1 MVTSAVHLAGEVAS
15 AKSTKL
21 SAPANRPY
29 LVLSTCVLASSMA
42 LIDGS
47 VVNVGLPTIGRS
59 LSADPGVL
67 PWVIT
72 AYLIPL
78 TSLLLLGG
86 AAGDRFGRRRLL
98 IVGVV
103 LFAIA
108 STLCASAPNL
118 TMLLAGRF
126 VQGASAALLMPNSL
140 AVLGQT
146 FQGEAKGRAIGIWA
160 SAGAVAG
167 AIGPVTGGSLIDLV
181 SWRCVFVINVP
192 LAAASVWLVWR
203 HVPKDIAGSGSR
215 LDLLG
220 GSLATLGLGGLA
232 WALTEGSAS
241 GGWTVKT
248 AAVAVLASFLLAA
261 FLMVEMRR
269 RDEAMLPLRLL
280 ASRMF
285 AGLTMLTL
293 LLYGA
298 LAAVLVLLPYTLM
311 RIGGFTSAAAGAA
324 MLPLPVT
331 LSLVSPFIGSI
342 AARTRPGIVLGVGAL
357 VVASG
362 FLLALRIGPETTYLG
377 EVLPAI
383 FVLALGLSCAAAP
396 LTTAVLS
403 SVDMKHAGSA
413 SGFNSAVARTGGLIA
428 TSLLAAVMT
437 SEGDAYMRSFDVAL
451 VAAAVA
457 CLAASLIAFTMLEP
471 KPV

>member
-1 MVTSAVHLAGEVAS
+1 
-15 AKSTKL
+15 
-21 SAPANRPY
+21 
-29 LVLSTCVLASSMA
+29 MA

-78 TSLLLLGG
+78 SSLLLLGG

-98 IVGVV
+98 IAGVI
-103 LFAIA
+103 LFAAA
-108 STLCASAPNL
+108 SVLCASAPNL
-118 TMLLAGRF
+118 AMLLAGRF
-126 VQGASAALLMPNSL
+126 VQGVGAALLMPNSL

-192 LAAASVWLVWR
+192 LAAASVWLAWR
-203 HVPKDIAGSGSR
+203 HVPKDIAGSGSK

-232 WALTEGSAS
+232 WALTEGSAK
-241 GGWTVKT
+241 GRWTGETVSVG
-248 AAVAVLASFLLAA
+248 ALASVLLAV
-261 FLMVEMRR
+261 FLIVETKRR
-269 RDEAMLPLRLL
+269 EEAMLPLRLL
-280 ASRMF
+280 RSRTF

-298 LAAVLVLLPYTLM
+298 LGAVLVLVPYTLM
-311 RIGGFTSAAAGAA
+311 KISGFTSAAAGAA

-331 LSLVSPFIGSI
+331 LSLLSPFVGSI
-342 AARTRPGIVLGVGAL
+342 AARTRPRIILGVGPL

-362 FLLALRIGPETTYLG
+362 FLLALRIGPEATYVG

-383 FVLALGLSCAAAP
+383 FFLALGLSCAAAP

-403 SVDMKHAGSA
+403 SVDVGHAGSA
-413 SGFNSAVARTGGLIA
+413 SGFNSAVARTGCLIA
-428 TSLLAAVMT
+428 TSLLAAVMA
-437 SEGDAYMRSFDVAL
+437 SEAEAYVRSFDVAL
-451 VAAAVA
+451 VSAAVA

-471 KPV
+471 ESA

>member
-1 MVTSAVHLAGEVAS
+1 MVTSLVHLAGEVAS
-15 AKSTKL
+15 AKSTEP
-21 SAPANRPY
+21 SERPY
-29 LVLSTCVLASSMA
+29 FVLSTCVLASSMA

-59 LSADPGVL
+59 LLADPGAL

-78 TSLLLLGG
+78 SSLLLLGG

-98 IVGVV
+98 IAGVV

-108 STLCASAPNL
+108 SVLCASAPNL
-118 TMLLAGRF
+118 TTLLAGRF
-126 VQGASAALLMPNSL
+126 IQGAGAALLMPNSL
-140 AVLGQT
+140 SVLGQT

-192 LAAASVWLVWR
+192 LAAASVWLAWR
-203 HVPKDIAGSGSR
+203 YVPKDVPGSDSK
-215 LDLLG
+215 LDLQG
-220 GSLATLGLGGLA
+220 GALATLGLGGLA
-232 WALTEGSAS
+232 WALTEGSAG
-241 GGWTVKT
+241 GGWTLKT
-248 AAVAVLASFLLAA
+248 AAVAALASTLLAG
-261 FLMVEMRR
+261 FLIVETRR
-269 RDEAMLPLRLL
+269 GEEAMLPLRLL
-280 ASRMF
+280 TSRMF

-298 LAAVLVLLPYTLM
+298 LGAVLVLLPYTLM
-311 RIGGFTSAAAGAA
+311 RIAGFTSAAAGAA

-331 LSLVSPFIGSI
+331 LSLVSPFIG
-342 AARTRPGIVLGVGAL
+342 GIVARMRPRVLLGIGPL

-362 FLLALRIGPETTYLG
+362 FLLALRIGPEATYFG
-377 EVLPAI
+377 EVFPAI

-403 SVDMKHAGSA
+403 SVDVRHAGSA

-428 TSLLAAVMT
+428 TSLLAAVMA
-437 SEGDAYMRSFDVAL
+437 SEEDAYIRSFDVAL
-451 VAAAVA
+451 AVAAFA

-471 KPV
+471 KPG

>member
-1 MVTSAVHLAGEVAS
+1 MVTTGAHLPGESASVTLPGPV
-15 AKSTKL
+15 
-21 SAPANRPY
+21 APADHPY
-29 LVLSTCVLASSMA
+29 LVLSASVLASSMA

-59 LSADPGVL
+59 LAADPGAL

-72 AYLIPL
+72 SYLIPL
-78 TSLLLLGG
+78 SSLLLLGG

-98 IVGVV
+98 ILGVS
-103 LFAIA
+103 LFAAA
-108 STLCASAPNL
+108 SVLCACAPTL
-118 TMLLAGRF
+118 GTLLAGRF
-126 VQGASAALLMPNSL
+126 MQGIGAAMLMPNSL
-140 AVLGQT
+140 SVLGQT

-181 SWRCVFVINVP
+181 SWRCIFFINVP
-192 LAAASVWLVWR
+192 LAAASVWLAWR
-203 HVPKDIAGSGSR
+203 HVPKDVTGNDSK

-232 WALTEGSAS
+232 WALTEGSAR
-241 GGWTVKT
+241 GGWTMET
-248 AAVAVLASFLLAA
+248 AAVAALASILLAA
-261 FLMVEMRR
+261 FLIVELRR
-269 RDEAMLPLRLL
+269 REDAMLPLRLL
-280 ASRMF
+280 TSRAF

-298 LAAVLVLLPYTLM
+298 LGAVLVLLPYTLM
-311 RIGGFTSAAAGAA
+311 RVAGFTSAAAGAA

-331 LSLVSPFIGSI
+331 LSLVSPFIGGI
-342 AARTRPGIVLGVGAL
+342 AARTHPRIVLGVGPL

-362 FLLALRIGPETTYLG
+362 FLLAMRIGPEASYLG

-383 FVLALGLSCAAAP
+383 FLLALGLSCAAAP

-403 SVDMKHAGSA
+403 SVDVEHAGSA

-428 TSLLAAVMT
+428 TSLLAAVMA
-437 SEGDAYMRSFDVAL
+437 SEADAYARAFDIAL
-451 VAAAVA
+451 AAAAAA
-457 CLAASLIAFTMLEP
+457 CLAASMIAFTMLKP
-471 KPV
+471 KQA